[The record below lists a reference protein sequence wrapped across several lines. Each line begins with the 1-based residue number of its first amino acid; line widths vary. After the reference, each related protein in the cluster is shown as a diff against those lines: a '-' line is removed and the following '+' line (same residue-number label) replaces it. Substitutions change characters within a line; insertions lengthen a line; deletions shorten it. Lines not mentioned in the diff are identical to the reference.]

1 MTTTYVIDGYNLMHA
16 MGILTGKIQ
25 PLGLERARLQ
35 FQEFLVHAFG
45 AHINQVTV
53 VFDAARAPAKLAREQ
68 SYKGL
73 TILLSA
79 GQQEAD
85 DLIEALIAKHTS
97 ARHLVVVSSDH
108 RLQTA
113 AHRKGAQSMDCTAF
127 LDFLD
132 HQRVGQPVESAAEQ
146 KNERL
151 SEQEIDAWLQEF
163 AGLEN
168 EPDLKE
174 AFKRFDFEIE

>member
-16 MGILTGKIQ
+16 MGILTGKVQ
-25 PLGLERARLQ
+25 PLGLVRARLQ

-45 AHINQVTV
+45 AHSNQVTV

-68 SYKGL
+68 TYKGL

-79 GQQEAD
+79 CQQEAD

-132 HQRVGQPVESAAEQ
+132 QQHVGQPVEGAAEKQ
-146 KNERL
+146 NEQL
-151 SEQEIDAWLQEF
+151 SEQEINTWMQEF

>member
-16 MGILTGKIQ
+16 MGILTGKVK

-35 FQEFLVHAFG
+35 FQEFLVRAFG
-45 AHINQVTV
+45 DHSSQVTV
-53 VFDAARAPAKLAREQ
+53 VFDAPRAPPKLAREQ
-68 SYKGL
+68 TYKGL

-85 DLIEALIAKHTS
+85 DLIEALIAKHSS

-113 AHRKGAQSMDCTAF
+113 AQRKGAQSMDCTAF

-132 HQRVGQPVESAAEQ
+132 RQHDGQPVASAAEEKKEQ
-146 KNERL
+146 L
-151 SEQEIDAWLQEF
+151 SEQEINAWLKEF
-163 AGLEN
+163 AGLED

-174 AFKRFDFEIE
+174 AFKRFDFEKE